1 MRKVRKILCLCAVLL
16 CAGCSTVKRDMQ
28 TDLNQ
33 RIAEVS
39 SEAAHVPVY
48 AKGGY
53 SYYVQPSIGRIESTR
68 MSNVFMKDG
77 TKFVM
82 NLNVPQIINDQYYQS
97 MSAADTVNVNA
108 VIAAETEGTYIDHD
122 DQEHAFSLKIYQL
135 DENFYTWLETD
146 TVELFS
152 VSGQLKSLQLA
163 EEFLRIARTVHV
175 NDDAVAAE
183 YSKKTTISY
192 TRKKLQ
198 LFQNIAPESGSV
210 QELFENNQYAG
221 SFQDPFGDNYGENT
235 SNNGTITSDEVLED
249 GDTEA
254 TGTSAPMPSP
264 EETAD
269 SEEKQS

>member
-1 MRKVRKILCLCAVLL
+1 MRRLFQILCVSLALL
-16 CAGCSTVKRDMQ
+16 CAGCISAPVNMQ
-28 TDLNQ
+28 ADLS
-33 RIAEVS
+33 RRMEEVS

-48 AKGGY
+48 AKGDY
-53 SYYVQPSIGRIESTR
+53 SYYVQPSVGRIESTR
-68 MSNVFMKDG
+68 MSNVFSKDG

-82 NLNVPQIINDQYYQS
+82 NLNVPQIINDRYYKT
-97 MSAADTVNVNA
+97 MPAADPVNVNA
-108 VIAAETEGTYIDHD
+108 VIAAETQGTYLDHD
-122 DQEHAFSLKIYQL
+122 DEEHAFTLRIYQL

-175 NDDAVAAE
+175 DEDAVAAE

-221 SFQDPFGDNYGENT
+221 SYQDPFGDNYGENT
-235 SNNGTITSDEVLED
+235 SDNGTITSDEVLED